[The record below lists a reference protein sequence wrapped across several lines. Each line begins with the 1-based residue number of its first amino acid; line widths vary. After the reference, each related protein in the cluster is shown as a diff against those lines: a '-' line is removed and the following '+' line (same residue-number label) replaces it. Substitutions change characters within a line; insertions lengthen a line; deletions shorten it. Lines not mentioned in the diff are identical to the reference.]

1 MRSPKEIEQLVK
13 ENKHLPKFADPA
25 EQYYYDMMQLGV
37 ERYRTKIL
45 SKDDLLKF
53 RKEKQRVYEHMQQHF
68 KLSKKYNDLA
78 IELSQVHL
86 CGCEQCKRVARIL
99 EGRAS
104 CE

>member
-1 MRSPKEIEQLVK
+1 MRTPKEIEQLVK
-13 ENKHLPKFADPA
+13 EGKPLPRYADPA
-25 EQYYYDMMQLGV
+25 ERYYYDMIQLGIAW
-37 ERYRTKIL
+37 YQDGAFN
-45 SKDDLLKF
+45 KDDLLKF
-53 RKEKQRVYEHMQQHF
+53 RKEKKRVYEHMRQHF
-68 KLSKKYNDLA
+68 KLSQKYNDLA